1 MKRIAVAGATGAV
14 GALVVSALHEAGA
27 TPVELSRS
35 SGVDLTQ
42 GQGLAAALEGCDAV
56 VDVAAVNTKSAR
68 VSVDFFTTV
77 TRNLLAAEREA
88 GVGHHVALSIVGVG
102 IATSGYY
109 AGKVAQEALVTSS
122 DGGWSLLRA
131 TQFHEFAAQVATRV
145 RALGTHFVPP
155 DVLPADR
162 GAGGRKGAGR
172 DRAGRS
178 PRPHP
183 GPGRPG

>member
-1 MKRIAVAGATGAV
+1 MKRIPVAGATGAV
-14 GALVVSALHEAGA
+14 GRHVVAAIREAGA
-27 TPVELSRS
+27 EPVELSRA

-42 GQGLAAALEGCDAV
+42 GHGLAAALEGCDAV
-56 VDVAAVNTKSAR
+56 VDVAAVNSMSAK

-131 TQFHEFAAQVATRV
+131 TQFHEFAAQVATRG